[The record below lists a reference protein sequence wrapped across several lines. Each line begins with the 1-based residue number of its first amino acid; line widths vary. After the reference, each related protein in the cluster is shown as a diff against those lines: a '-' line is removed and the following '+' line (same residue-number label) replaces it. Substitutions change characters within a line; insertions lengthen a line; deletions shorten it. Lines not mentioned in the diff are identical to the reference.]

1 MRFWVRLDALLS
13 RSAEISGRDES
24 YAVPY
29 DGGPTVRRGGARVR
43 AASSR
48 PSATCTALWRPSA
61 AFPYALGM
69 SQRAVKIATYTGSA
83 IVVAGLIAFAV
94 PVVAGLQDLFAPAA
108 SQTLDPTHTSTSS
121 ETPSVTIV
129 DGRAVVGTSTRGSL
143 APTG

>member
-1 MRFWVRLDALLS
+1 
-13 RSAEISGRDES
+13 
-24 YAVPY
+24 
-29 DGGPTVRRGGARVR
+29 
-43 AASSR
+43 
-48 PSATCTALWRPSA
+48 
-61 AFPYALGM
+61 M